1 MERRFLSAI
10 DQPRL
15 IPPRRGFFTSVAPL
29 FAQWRRNRSH
39 CLFQKKIGL
48 ALSIFLVIENGL
60 KVTLPAPAPVDC
72 DPPLT

>member
-1 MERRFLSAI
+1 VRSTSPASSPSEA
-10 DQPRL
+10 
-15 IPPRRGFFTSVAPL
+15 GFFTSVAL
-29 FAQWRRNRSH
+29 YSSNGGETGATA
-39 CLFQKKIGL
+39 LFQKKIGL